1 MSTNTKT
8 DSPKKKRRA
17 RERQFRKNAI
27 VQKAEKTFLSKG
39 YEEAKIDTIAEL
51 SGYTKTTL
59 YKYFASK
66 DDLFTAVL
74 ANIYLDMHSSMSTFI
89 KDKGTSSGLRL
100 LGNAFLHF
108 IESYPGKIQLINSGR
123 CMTISQRIIEK
134 ERSEQRLT
142 ESEKEYQQN
151 ELHLSLL
158 LGEVLL
164 PLMEENS
171 IMDNVDPARIVF
183 ILSAF
188 NLVIREMIRRGKVL
202 GQSYEAIRENL
213 TVLFTIFEQGVKNYV
228 EN

>member
-1 MSTNTKT
+1 MNSNAKT

-27 VQKAEKTFLSKG
+27 IQEAEKTFLARG
-39 YEEAKIDTIAEL
+39 YDEAKIETIAEI

-59 YKYFASK
+59 YKYFDSK

-74 ANIYLDMHSSMSTFI
+74 ARIYLDMHSSMSTFL
-89 KDKGTSSGLRL
+89 KNRDTSPDLRL

-108 IESYPGKIQLINSGR
+108 MESYPGKTQLINSGR

-134 ERSEQRLT
+134 ERSEQPLT
-142 ESEKEYQQN
+142 ESENEYKQN
-151 ELHLSLL
+151 ELQLGLL

-164 PLMEENS
+164 PLMEGS
-171 IMDNVDPARIVF
+171 PSMDNVDPDRIVF
-183 ILSAF
+183 ILAAL
-188 NLVIREMIRRGKVL
+188 NLVIREMIRRGRVL
-202 GQSYEAIRENL
+202 GQSYEDIRVNL
-213 TVLFTIFEQGVKNYV
+213 TVLFTIIEQGVKNYV

>member
-1 MSTNTKT
+1 MNNNTKT

-27 VQKAEKTFLSKG
+27 IQKAEKTFLARG
-39 YEEAKIDTIAEL
+39 YDEAKIETIAKI

-59 YKYFASK
+59 YKYFDSK

-74 ANIYLDMHSSMSTFI
+74 AHIYLDMHSSMSTFI
-89 KDKGTSSGLRL
+89 KNKDTSPDLRL
-100 LGNAFLHF
+100 LGYAFLHF
-108 IESYPGKIQLINSGR
+108 MESYPGKTQLINSGR

-134 ERSEQRLT
+134 ERLEQQLT
-142 ESEKEYQQN
+142 ESENEYKQN
-151 ELHLSLL
+151 ELQLGLL

-164 PLMEENS
+164 PLLEES
-171 IMDNVDPARIVF
+171 PIMDNVDPSRIVF
-183 ILSAF
+183 ILAAL

-202 GQSYEAIRENL
+202 GQSYEDIKENL
-213 TVLFTIFEQGVKNYV
+213 IVLFTIIEQGVKNYV

>member
-1 MSTNTKT
+1 MNNNTKT

-27 VQKAEKTFLSKG
+27 IQEAEKTFLARG
-39 YEEAKIDTIAEL
+39 YDEAKIETIAKI

-59 YKYFASK
+59 YKYFDSK

-74 ANIYLDMHSSMSTFI
+74 ALIYLDMHSSMSAFI
-89 KDKGTSSGLRL
+89 KSKDTPQDLRL

-108 IESYPGKIQLINSGR
+108 MESYPGKTQLINSGR
-123 CMTISQRIIEK
+123 CMTISQRIIDK
-134 ERSEQRLT
+134 ERLEQQLT
-142 ESEKEYQQN
+142 ESENEYKQN
-151 ELHLSLL
+151 ELQLGLL

-164 PLMEENS
+164 PLLEES
-171 IMDNVDPARIVF
+171 PIMDNVDPSRIVF
-183 ILSAF
+183 ILAAL

-202 GQSYEAIRENL
+202 GQSYEYIKENL
-213 TVLFTIFEQGVKNYV
+213 TVLFTIIEQGVKNYV